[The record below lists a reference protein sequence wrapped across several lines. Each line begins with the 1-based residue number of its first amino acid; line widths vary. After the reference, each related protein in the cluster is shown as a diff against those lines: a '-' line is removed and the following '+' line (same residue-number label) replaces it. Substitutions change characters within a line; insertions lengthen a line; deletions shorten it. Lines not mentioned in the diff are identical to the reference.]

1 MTKTTFQR
9 LTTKRVLTAAP
20 NLRFIAFYHRDE
32 ERLNACMQDYEGRC
46 FVYVLSALH
55 EGKECFLYA
64 GKSKAQYARC
74 LIHSKQIAYDHIY
87 LFECEPE
94 QLVDSEKA
102 VIRELTPLF
111 NRMHNPKAE
120 RIKLVLNMD
129 YDAVQDEEKVH
140 QYLERY
146 LRYEEKGLFGFAL
159 PGAVYLA
166 LEKETAVKGCTCS
179 EMVQRIMEKELG
191 SKVAVALEEGEH
203 VETNLDRTKDYAN
216 RHEKSAEQI
225 KQYMH
230 QKGRVSGA
238 LRIGRDW
245 VIPKDAEFPED
256 LRGKQKG
263 RKACEKEALRE

>member
-1 MTKTTFQR
+1 MKVTFQR
-9 LTTKRVLTAAP
+9 LTTKRVLAVAP
-20 NLRFIAFYHRDE
+20 DLKFVAFYHKDE
-32 ERLNACMQDYEGRC
+32 ERLNACMQDYGDRS

-55 EGKECFLYA
+55 EGKECFLYV

-74 LIHSKQIAYDHIY
+74 LNHSRQISYDHIY

-94 QLVDSEKA
+94 HLLDSERA
-102 VIRELTPLF
+102 VIRELMPLF
-111 NRMHNPKAE
+111 NRMHNPKAD

-140 QYLERY
+140 QYLEKF

-159 PGAVYLA
+159 PGAVYIA
-166 LEKETAVKGCTCS
+166 LEKEAIANDCTCS
-179 EMVQRIMEKELG
+179 EMVQRILEKELG
-191 SKVAVALEEGEH
+191 DKIAVALESGEH
-203 VETNLDRTKDYAN
+203 VESNLDRAKDYAN
-216 RHEKSAEQI
+216 RHERSTEQI

-230 QKGRVSGA
+230 QKGRVAGA

-245 VIPKDAEFPED
+245 LIPKDAEFPED
-256 LRGKQKG
+256 LRGKQKH

>member
-1 MTKTTFQR
+1 MAKITFQR
-9 LTTKRVLTAAP
+9 MTTKRVLTAAP
-20 NLRFIAFYHRDE
+20 NLKFVAFYHKDE
-32 ERLNACMQDYEGRC
+32 ERLNACMQDYADRS

-64 GKSKAQYARC
+64 GKSKAQYERC
-74 LIHSKQIAYDHIY
+74 RNHSKQIAYDHIY
-87 LFECEPE
+87 LFECAPE

-102 VIRELTPLF
+102 VIRELQPLL
-111 NRMHNPKAE
+111 NRMHNPKAD

-129 YDAVQDEEKVH
+129 YDAVQDEEKIH
-140 QYLERY
+140 QYLEKF

-159 PGAVYLA
+159 PSAVYIA
-166 LEKETAVKGCTCS
+166 LEKEATSNNCTCS
-179 EMVQRIMEKELG
+179 EMMQRIMEKKLG
-191 SKVAVALEEGEH
+191 SKIAVALEEDEY
-203 VETNLDRTKDYAN
+203 VETNLDRTKDYAS

-245 VIPKDAEFPED
+245 VIPKDAEFPVD
-256 LRGKQKG
+256 LRGNQKCW
-263 RKACEKEALRE
+263 KVSEKEALKE

>member
-1 MTKTTFQR
+1 MKVTFQR
-9 LTTKRVLTAAP
+9 LTTKRVLSVAP
-20 NLRFIAFYHRDE
+20 QLKFVAFYHKDE

-74 LIHSKQIAYDHIY
+74 LNHSRQIAYDHIY

-94 QLVDSEKA
+94 HLVDCEKA
-102 VIRELTPLF
+102 VIRELQPLF
-111 NRMHNPKAE
+111 NRQHNPKAD

-129 YDAVQDEEKVH
+129 YNVVQDEEKVH

-166 LEKETAVKGCTCS
+166 LEKEAASNGCTCS

-191 SKVAVALEEGEH
+191 SKIAVALESGEY
-203 VETNLDRTKDYAN
+203 VETNLDRTKDYAS
-216 RHEKSAEQI
+216 RHERSAEQI

-245 VIPKDAEFPED
+245 VIPKDTEFPED
-256 LRGKQKG
+256 LRGKPKC
-263 RKACEKEALRE
+263 RKVSEKEALKE

>member
-1 MTKTTFQR
+1 MAKITFQR

-32 ERLNACMQDYEGRC
+32 ERLNACMQDYADRS

-94 QLVDSEKA
+94 HLVDCEKA
-102 VIRELTPLF
+102 IIRELTPLF
-111 NRMHNPKAE
+111 NRMHNPKAD

-129 YDAVQDEEKVH
+129 YDTIQDEEKVH
-140 QYLERY
+140 QYLDRY
-146 LRYEEKGLFGFAL
+146 LQYEEKGLFGFAL

-166 LEKETAVKGCTCS
+166 LEKEAASNGCTCS
-179 EMVQRIMEKELG
+179 ELVQRIMEKELG
-191 SKVAVALEEGEH
+191 SKIAVALESGEH

-216 RHEKSAEQI
+216 RHERSAEQI

-238 LRIGRDW
+238 FRIGRDW
-245 VIPKDAEFPED
+245 VIPRDSEFPED
-256 LRGKQKG
+256 LRGKPKC
-263 RKACEKEALRE
+263 RKVSEKEALKE